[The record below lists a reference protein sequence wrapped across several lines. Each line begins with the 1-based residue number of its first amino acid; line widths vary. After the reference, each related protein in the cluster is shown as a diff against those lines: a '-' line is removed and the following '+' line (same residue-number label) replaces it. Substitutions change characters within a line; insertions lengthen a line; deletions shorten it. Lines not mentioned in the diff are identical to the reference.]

1 MGFGGNSL
9 RWISEFLCGRTQ
21 YVRVQ
26 NEASSPQNVVSGI
39 PQGTVLG
46 PLMFL
51 LYVNDMGDVLK
62 HLDLVLYADDSKI
75 FKSVVNDNDFNDM
88 TSDISNFE
96 KWVSDWQLKVN
107 SEKCELLP
115 IGNNNK
121 KFQYELNGSAIAAS
135 SKCRD
140 LGVTISSDLKFT
152 AHCQKIARNT
162 HYRRRHVELS
172 SRVTA
177 SSGLLTTSQI

>member
-1 MGFGGNSL
+1 MAYLKQVSSRPLLHCSKNILKPCIKLLYKLCRMGFGGNSL

-26 NEASSPQNVVSGI
+26 NEASSSQNVVSGI

-62 HLDLVLYADDSKI
+62 HSDLVLYADDSKI

-107 SEKCELLP
+107 SEKC
-115 IGNNNK
+115 
-121 KFQYELNGSAIAAS
+121 
-135 SKCRD
+135 
-140 LGVTISSDLKFT
+140 
-152 AHCQKIARNT
+152 
-162 HYRRRHVELS
+162 
-172 SRVTA
+172 
-177 SSGLLTTSQI
+177 

>member
-1 MGFGGNSL
+1 
-9 RWISEFLCGRTQ
+9 
-21 YVRVQ
+21 
-26 NEASSPQNVVSGI
+26 
-39 PQGTVLG
+39 
-46 PLMFL
+46 
-51 LYVNDMGDVLK
+51 MGDVLK
-62 HLDLVLYADDSKI
+62 HSDLVLYADDSKI